1 MRYAKPILRLTVFFA
16 ACAAVLAY
24 LDYRSAE
31 ASVMD
36 HLLGIGQRM
45 APYLDDGRGAERPR
59 QVRINGV
66 PLFVAAGYTQHPP
79 GFVRRWYA
87 DRYAARGD
95 GLDAVGLELK
105 KKGAFPPQTP
115 PLNELSFGNDN
126 KGGVAALD
134 FGEKLSV
141 RALRERLL
149 RYVRSGDLG
158 ELARLRYVYYEKAP
172 GGGTRY
178 LTVWTDEHMQL
189 AKLMPTEN
197 RDADGSDVAGVPRY
211 PGTVRVLSAEE
222 HGMPQKVAVYDGPG
236 SPETAELF
244 YRARLKTLGWSC
256 DETFNRLAKRDGK
269 TALRCDNAAGHEVL
283 VDVTAPEGGG
293 ITVCVIQSR

>member
-1 MRYAKPILRLTVFFA
+1 MLRLMAFFA

-24 LDYRSAE
+24 VDYRSAE

-66 PLFVAAGYTQHPP
+66 PLFVSVGNTDHPP
-79 GFVRRWYA
+79 NMVRRWYA
-87 DRYAARGD
+87 DRYASRGD
-95 GLDAVGLELK
+95 GLDSVGIELR
-105 KKGAFPPQTP
+105 KKGAFPPQTG
-115 PLNELSFGNDN
+115 PLNELSFGNDK

-149 RYVRSGDLG
+149 RYIKSGDLG
-158 ELARLRYVYYEKAP
+158 ELARLRYVYYEKTSS
-172 GGGTRY
+172 GGTRY
-178 LTVWTDEHMQL
+178 LTVWTDERMQL
-189 AKLMPTEN
+189 AKLMPADN
-197 RDADGSDVAGVPRY
+197 RDADGSDVPGVPRY

-222 HGMPQKVAVYDGPG
+222 LGMPQKVAVYDGPG
-236 SPETAELF
+236 SPQAAEMF

-256 DETFNRLAKRDGK
+256 DETFNRLARNDGK
-269 TALRCDNAAGHEVL
+269 TALRCDNAAGHEVV
-283 VDVTAPEGGG
+283 VDMSSPEGSGL
-293 ITVCVIQSR
+293 TVCVIQSR